1 MPRTLSELDVA
12 LLRVARRAGHT
23 PAREAAVARFS
34 ALGEHGILWL
44 ALAGAGALLD
54 APRRARWGRAAAR
67 VALSYL
73 ANQAIKVAV
82 RRPRPD
88 LPDSPPLVSTPTQLS
103 FPSAHATT
111 SFAAVRALGG
121 LLPRVPLL
129 AVAAALAL
137 SRLWLGVHYP
147 SDTIAGAALGTIVG
161 GRAA

>member
-88 LPDSPPLVSTPTQLS
+88 LPDSPALVSTPTQLS